1 MTDFKRDPE
10 VEEGF
15 RLWYG
20 NNTDRYPTINAYNNP
35 EFYRRVK
42 RDFDTEQENLNRK
55 KEIKFQIPPIFQLRL
70 AAKYMANEYIAMK
83 GHKYKYLDD
92 YHHCKANYN
101 ATKLGEYG
109 EATAQKLGFIK
120 ELFDKVKN
128 YGYKGLSERETEDD
142 FRHDLYINALGR
154 AKAKYK
160 DYPSD
165 MDACAEFRE
174 KNPDFPEEY
183 W

>member
-1 MTDFKRDPE
+1 MP
-10 VEEGF
+10 
-15 RLWYG
+15 L
-20 NNTDRYPTINAYNNP
+20 
-35 EFYRRVK
+35 
-42 RDFDTEQENLNRK
+42 
-55 KEIKFQIPPIFQLRL
+55 
-70 AAKYMANEYIAMK
+70 
-83 GHKYKYLDD
+83 
-92 YHHCKANYN
+92 
-101 ATKLGEYG
+101 TKNQ
-109 EATAQKLGFIK
+109 ATAQKLGFIK

-160 DYPSD
+160 DYLSA

-183 W
+183 G